1 MDIASLVFGLV
12 GGIFR
17 AASDAIAA
25 YGAKGSAEAL
35 RILDEAL
42 RDGTH
47 TVARMRDQLEQND
60 KAADEALAKKFP
72 VDEAGGR
79 MP

>member
-12 GGIFR
+12 GGLFK
-17 AASDAIAA
+17 AGADAVAA
-25 YGAKGSAEAL
+25 YSAKGSAEAL

-47 TVARMRDQLEQND
+47 TVARMREQLAAND

-72 VDEAGGR
+72 LDDAGGR

>member
-12 GGIFR
+12 GGLFK
-17 AASDAIAA
+17 AGADAIAA

-35 RILDEAL
+35 KILDEAL

-47 TVARMRDQLEQND
+47 TVARMREQLEKND
-60 KAADEALAKKFP
+60 KAADEALAKRFP
-72 VDEAGGR
+72 VDDAGGR

>member
-1 MDIASLVFGLV
+1 MELATLIVGLI
-12 GGIFR
+12 GGL
-17 AASDAIAA
+17 AKAGADAIAA

-35 RILDEAL
+35 KILDEAL